1 MFIVTGGAGF
11 IGSVLIN
18 ELEKTFKGKSI
29 AVIDWLGTDD
39 RWKNLNSHTI
49 SDIIF
54 PEGAL
59 DYLED
64 HAHEITAI
72 IHMGAI
78 STTTECDADLI
89 VERNIGST
97 LDLFDWC
104 TENDTPFIYAS
115 SAATY
120 GEGEQGFD
128 DNTDMDHLTKLL
140 PLNAYGFSKSMVDK
154 AIISKPNKPSQWVGL
169 KFFNVYGPNEYHKGG
184 QKSVVAHA
192 FKQINETNAMNLFKS
207 YNDDFKDGEQL
218 RDFVYVK
225 DIARAICWFIQNRNV
240 SGIFNQGTGEARSF
254 KDLVNAVFSAMNK
267 DEDIKYI
274 EMPANIKDQY
284 QYYTKANMTK
294 FQKVYGENSNGDTFK
309 FTSLEEGVAD
319 YVQNH
324 LMQANPYL

>member
-11 IGSVLIN
+11 IGSVVIN
-18 ELEKTFKGKSI
+18 ELEKTFKGEKI
-29 AVIDWLGTDD
+29 TVIDWLGSDD
-39 RWKNLNSHTI
+39 RWKNLNQHTLT
-49 SDIIF
+49 DIIF
-54 PEGAL
+54 PEDTH
-59 DYLED
+59 DYLVD
-64 HAHEITAI
+64 HADEIKAV

-78 STTTECDADLI
+78 STTTESDVDMI
-89 VERNIGST
+89 VERNIGYS

-104 TENDTPFIYAS
+104 AEQDVPFIYAS

-128 DNTDMDHLTKLL
+128 DHMDIEHHKKLL
-140 PLNAYGFSKSMVDK
+140 PLNAYGFSKCMVDK
-154 AIISKPNKPSQWVGL
+154 AILNKEHKPSQWVGL

-192 FKQINETNAMNLFKS
+192 FKQISDTGAMNLFKS
-207 YNDDFKDGEQL
+207 YSPDYKDGEQL

-225 DIARAICWFIQNRNV
+225 DIARAICWFIQNKQV

-254 KDLVNAVFSAMNK
+254 KDLVAATFAAMNK
-267 DEDIKYI
+267 AENINYI
-274 EMPANIKDQY
+274 DMPDNIKGQY
-284 QYYTKANMTK
+284 QYFTKANMDN
-294 FQKVYGENSNGDTFK
+294 FQAIYAQHSNGESFK
-309 FTSLEEGVAD
+309 FMSLEEGVAD